1 MAFSITIKAG
11 GEVFAVRHKESGI
24 ELARKLI
31 RLDIKPKIRQQII
44 RESVKQTANWNLPE
58 YQRKPNAQ
66 VASAFRSRPTQART
80 RARAHADLLRTD
92 AAIVVACS
100 FRLRILHDC
109 NSPYVVGFYGSF
121 HCEGE
126 INILMEWM
134 DAGSLDQLL
143 KKVGRIPEQYCR

>member
-80 RARAHADLLRTD
+80 LTFSVPMPRLF
-92 AAIVVACS
+92 ACS